1 MTLVL
6 HAQTPAERS
15 EWLAWWVATGKEPF
29 AHPAF
34 VELFCRDGETAL
46 ALALRQ
52 PGGRALLPLVRRP
65 IPGANGRVDAVS
77 PYGYG
82 GPFSAGEV
90 DSVAIGTAL
99 RDALEEQ
106 GFVSA
111 FVRLSLDSPLRSI
124 SDCAE
129 VVEYNDNV
137 VVALHRSETQV
148 WQDYDHKV
156 RKNVKKARRAGCTVV
171 REELPDWTRFTEVY
185 AQTMIRRGA
194 SAWYRF
200 DETFFRALAERLPGS
215 FSVFNVLDSH
225 GTAVSVEL
233 VLQSDRYLYSFLGG
247 TLREAFPMAPNDLL
261 KHEVVRY
268 GIETG
273 RLGYVLGGGVE
284 RGDGIFRYKRAFDP
298 AGVVPFRAM
307 RFISDAVA
315 YERLARGKPD
325 AGPDFFPAYR
335 AGL

>member
-6 HAQTPAERS
+6 HAGTPVERS

-34 VELFCRDGETAL
+34 VELFCREDETAF
-46 ALALRQ
+46 ALAIRQ
-52 PGGRALLPLVRRP
+52 PDGRALLPLVRRT
-65 IPGANGRVDAVS
+65 IPGGGGRVDAVS

-82 GPFSAGEV
+82 GPFLAGEV
-90 DSVAIGTAL
+90 DPVVIGTAL
-99 RDALEEQ
+99 QDALEEQ

-111 FVRLSLDSPLRSI
+111 FIRLSLDSPLRSI
-124 SDCAE
+124 SARSD

-137 VVALHRSETQV
+137 LVGLHRSEAQV
-148 WQDYDHKV
+148 WQDYEHKV
-156 RKNVKKARRAGCTVV
+156 RKNVKKAQRAGCTVV
-171 REELPDWTRFTEVY
+171 REERPDWTRFAEVY
-185 AQTMIRRGA
+185 TQTMIRRGA
-194 SAWYRF
+194 AAWYRF
-200 DETFFRALAERLPGS
+200 DEKFFRALAERLPGS
-215 FSVFNVLDSH
+215 FSVFSVLDMH

-233 VLQSDRYLYSFLGG
+233 VLQSDSYLYSFLGG
-247 TLREAFPMAPNDLL
+247 TLGEAFLMAPNDLL

-307 RFISDAVA
+307 RVISDSVA
-315 YERLARGKPD
+315 YERLTCSRPD
-325 AGPDFFPAYR
+325 AGQDFFPAYR
-335 AGL
+335 AEV